1 MYIII
6 KTRYPGYMMMK
17 GTTDMLTLSD
27 INALTNSRDGD
38 IYSDLYKDVYGSRPR
53 GAQFESLEEFQDDYD
68 FLCNRLDEQIEEERI
83 QQSRNFAAF
92 VERVQETMEIIEGA
106 TRERAIEIIAAA
118 EGISEREF
126 DHYGL
131 EILEH
136 ELNLKYGSIARW
148 LSE

>member
-1 MYIII
+1 
-6 KTRYPGYMMMK
+6 MMMK

-27 INALTNSRDGD
+27 INALTDSRDGD

-53 GAQFESLEEFQDDYD
+53 YAKFESLEEFQDDYD
-68 FLCNRLDEQIEEERI
+68 FLCNRLDEQLEENRI

-92 VERVQETMEIIEGA
+92 VERVQETMEIVEGS
-106 TRERAIEIIAAA
+106 TPERAIEIIAEA

-126 DHYGL
+126 DFYGL
-131 EILEH
+131 EILEN

>member
-1 MYIII
+1 
-6 KTRYPGYMMMK
+6 
-17 GTTDMLTLSD
+17 MLTLSD
-27 INALTNSRDGD
+27 INTLTNSHDGD

-53 GAQFESLEEFQDDYD
+53 YAKFESLEEFQDDYD
-68 FLCNRLDEQIEEERI
+68 FLCNRLDEQLEEQRV

-92 VERVQETMEIIEGA
+92 VERVQETMEIVEGA
-106 TRERAIEIIAAA
+106 TRERAIEIIAEA

-131 EILEH
+131 EILEY
-136 ELNLKYGSIARW
+136 ELNLKFGSIARW